1 MKRNTRVLDP
11 DHLIIWYYGLLYA
24 GVFGW
29 MIREKDPLVF
39 LFYLI
44 SIMLLLVVWRIRESK
59 WIVFTLILAL
69 SFLSLLVPEIRASML
84 MYLFYFFSGAYY
96 VQGILTVLLFLFEPS
111 VSIRVLAL
119 FVGSTAVL
127 FSFWRKDHAH
137 HWQREYQ
144 LRKRVYEQEEMENIL
159 LGEQKHLEMM
169 SRLKERQRI
178 AEVLHDE
185 LGHELTAA
193 HLSLKAGL
201 TLSTKEN
208 RKAEEALQKSLL
220 RLEGGLTKL
229 KEAVTQI
236 EPVQESLLDTFHALF
251 EDASCEVEFNLKG
264 DISRLMPYQEQLL
277 YSALK
282 EGMTNIL
289 KHASPTYIRV
299 ELEVLAAVIRLKVE
313 NDGVKGEGGTS
324 MGSGLRFMRKRLEVV
339 HGTVSVRGEKGKF
352 FLLLVLPLQ
361 GGENG

>member
-1 MKRNTRVLDP
+1 MKRNTWVLDP
-11 DHLIIWYYGLLYA
+11 DHLIICYYVLLYA
-24 GVFGW
+24 GVFWW
-29 MIREKDPLVF
+29 MLREKEPLVF

-59 WIVFTLILAL
+59 RIVFTLILAL
-69 SFLSLLVPEIRASML
+69 SFLSLMVPEIRASML
-84 MYLFYFFSGAYY
+84 IYLFYFFSGAYY
-96 VQGILTVLLFLFEPS
+96 VQGILTLLLFLFEPS
-111 VSIRVLAL
+111 ISIHMLAL
-119 FVGSTAVL
+119 FVASIAVL
-127 FSFWRKDHAH
+127 FSFWRKDHEH

-159 LGEQKHLEMM
+159 LEEQKHLETM

-201 TLSTKEN
+201 TLSRGEN
-208 RKAEEALQKSLL
+208 SKAEEALQKSLL

-229 KEAVTQI
+229 KMAVRQI
-236 EPVQESLLDTFHALF
+236 EPVRESLLETFHKLF
-251 EDASCEVEFNLKG
+251 EDTSYEVEFIQEG

-299 ELEVLAAVIRLKVE
+299 ELEVLAAVTRLKVE
-313 NDGVKGEGGTS
+313 NDGVKGQGSIS
-324 MGSGLRFMRKRLEVV
+324 MGSGLRFMRKRLEAV
-339 HGTVSVRGEKGKF
+339 HGTVSVRREKEKF
-352 FLLLVLPLQ
+352 SLLLVLPLQ